1 MNIIQQI
8 ALQLGEEE
16 LLCQLA
22 EECAEL
28 IQAAMKLHRIRNG
41 TNPTPVTEEEG
52 KAALL
57 EEIADV
63 SICLTALGVDSG
75 LNRMKIQEI
84 VDRKTRR
91 WVESLGLEAE
101 Q

>member
-1 MNIIQQI
+1 MNLIRKI
-8 ALQLGEEE
+8 AMRLGMEV

-28 IQAAMKLHRIRNG
+28 IQAAMKLYRIRNG
-41 TNPTPVTEEEG
+41 ENPTPVTEEEA

-63 SICLTALGVDSG
+63 SICLTALGIDTG
-75 LNRMKIQEI
+75 LNRMKIQAE

-91 WVESLGLEAE
+91 WAERLGIEAE